1 MNFSKLLAYA
11 NGFSLLILMMG
22 IDSLKNPIPCLILMV
37 VNIGYLM
44 WYTNKK
50 GNAYEEMQDCY

>member
-1 MNFSKLLAYA
+1 MNFSKIFAIV
-11 NGFSLLILMMG
+11 NGISLLILMMG

-37 VNIGYLM
+37 MNVSYLV

-50 GNAYEEMQDCY
+50 GSNNEEMQDCY

>member
-11 NGFSLLILMMG
+11 NGFSLLILM
-22 IDSLKNPIPCLILMV
+22 V
-37 VNIGYLM
+37 VNIGYLV

>member
-1 MNFSKLLAYA
+1 MNFSKLLAYV
-11 NGFSLLILMMG
+11 NGFTLLFLMMG

-37 VNIGYLM
+37 VNIGYLV

-50 GNAYEEMQDCY
+50 GNAYEKMQDCY